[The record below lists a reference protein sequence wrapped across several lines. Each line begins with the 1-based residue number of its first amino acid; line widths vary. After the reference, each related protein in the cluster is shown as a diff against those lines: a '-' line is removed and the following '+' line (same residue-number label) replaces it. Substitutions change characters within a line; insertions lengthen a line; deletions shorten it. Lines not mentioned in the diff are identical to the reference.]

1 MEYVVKRVVEMALV
15 KENERIMVERELEK
29 IDDIKYSIIIP
40 KYDNSGRK
48 IKPEVIEKKVRKMA
62 RHFGG
67 VTVIPSVLGCWE
79 DEDGKL
85 VCEENAEIYSIRNFE
100 GDEDKTKIR
109 LKDLDFVFDLAKEIG
124 EELGQASV
132 MISNAK
138 TEMAF
143 VSGKYRENLKEKTGI
158 DWFKKLL

>member
-1 MEYVVKRVVEMALV
+1 MGYVERRVVKMALV
-15 KENERIMVERELEK
+15 KDIERLKVEQELER

-48 IKPEVIEKKVRKMA
+48 IKPEVIESKVKKMA
-62 RHFGG
+62 QHFGG

-85 VCEENAEIYSIRNFE
+85 VCEENAEIYSIRNTE
-100 GDEDKTKIR
+100 GQEDKMKIR
-109 LKDLDFVFDLAKEIG
+109 LHDLDFVFDLAKEIG
-124 EELGQASV
+124 NELGQASV

-143 VSGKYRENLKEKTGI
+143 VSGKYKENLKEKTGI